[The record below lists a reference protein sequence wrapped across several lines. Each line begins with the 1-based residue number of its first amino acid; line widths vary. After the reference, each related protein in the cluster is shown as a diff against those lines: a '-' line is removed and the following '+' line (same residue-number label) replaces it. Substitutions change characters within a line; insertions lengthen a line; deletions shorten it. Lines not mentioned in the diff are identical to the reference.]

1 MQLEKEK
8 AGERPSP
15 GGDWLRVTRGSAKGV
30 VLVEDEGKG
39 GCVGT
44 SNFLLKGTVAGG
56 DDPL

>member
-15 GGDWLRVTRGSAKGV
+15 GGDWLGVSRGSAKGV
-30 VLVEDEGKG
+30 VLVEDREKG

-44 SNFLLKGTVAGG
+44 SNFLLKGTVDGG